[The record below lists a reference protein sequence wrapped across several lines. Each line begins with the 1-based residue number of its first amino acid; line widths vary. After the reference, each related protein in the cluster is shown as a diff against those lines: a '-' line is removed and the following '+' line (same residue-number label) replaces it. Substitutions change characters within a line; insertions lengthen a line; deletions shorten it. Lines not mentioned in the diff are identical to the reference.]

1 MRRTVLFIA
10 MSLDGYIAD
19 QSGGVDWLAGQEPDV
34 ENEDSYSKF
43 VRTVDTVV
51 MGWETYRQVTEELSP
66 TEWVYSDLKS
76 YVITHR
82 EKSAQENIQF
92 VNESPAELI
101 RRLKAQSGKDI
112 WICGGASIVQQLM
125 MDKLIDRFYI
135 SVIPVIL
142 GGGIRLFGTQKEPL
156 ELKLLESRNYRDDLR
171 EKEIIKEPGVGF
183 TSKAGSWIEIYRR

>member
-1 MRRTVLFIA
+1 MRKTILFIA

-101 RRLKAQSGKDI
+101 RRIKSQSGKDI

-125 MDKLIDRFYI
+125 TEKLIDRFYI

-156 ELKLLESRNYRDDLR
+156 ELNLLESRNYNGITEMIYEKR
-171 EKEIIKEPGVGF
+171 EL
-183 TSKAGSWIEIYRR
+183 